1 MKEPFI
7 GENTTFTPQLPPTP
21 QMKPNLV
28 VIELKTAFDITG
40 KVAPACLPIK
50 PIEVGA
56 KCFVSGWGTTKSL
69 EVDAIPNRNNEAEE
83 LQAAINKILDPEK
96 CENSYNSFLYPKKPL
111 KVDGMYFTTIEN
123 YKEEVFLRKYEVC
136 VKSSS
141 KGACK
146 GDSGGPLICEG
157 R

>member
-1 MKEPFI
+1 M
-7 GENTTFTPQLPPTP
+7 
-21 QMKPNLV
+21 
-28 VIELKTAFDITG
+28 
-40 KVAPACLPIK
+40 
-50 PIEVGA
+50 
-56 KCFVSGWGTTKSL
+56 SGWGKTKPMKFG
-69 EVDAIPNRNNEAEE
+69 EIPHKNNEAEE
-83 LQAAINKILDPEK
+83 LQAAKVEILDPEK
-96 CENSYNSFLYPKKPL
+96 CENSYNSFLYPKKTL

-123 YKEEVFLRKYEVC
+123 YKEEVFLREYEVC